1 VIKLLTWLHGR
12 GRSLRTCTQ
21 ADLDA
26 WCLLGGRMPHRAR
39 HFIAWCTERRSISA
53 VAIPTPPVST
63 HREVFTGEDTRWRI
77 ARHLL
82 HDDTNTT
89 ADRVAG
95 LLVLLLYG
103 QPVARIV
110 HLSTDN
116 ITHTGTCLGRR
127 SQPPTSATSDP
138 HVINTDQRD
147 PLV

>member
-1 VIKLLTWLHGR
+1 VGGACAPAPKPTSTPGAY
-12 GRSLRTCTQ
+12 S
-21 ADLDA
+21 ADVCHTA
-26 WCLLGGRMPHRAR
+26 PAI
-39 HFIAWCTERRSISA
+39 FIAWCTERRSISA